1 MRIYAK
7 RPTYGSHLQNA
18 GSFAPKLRNQAA
30 LIVSI
35 VATTCVSGKMTR
47 YKKEASLAAIRSV
60 NVGNLSLTKLSE
72 GVMRK
77 SALLIMGILVGL
89 IFLLLAHLIWT
100 SQSHAQSPS
109 VKHIERIG
117 AIRLGILLPLP
128 GDAQLVG
135 LDILDCTQTR
145 NRDVAY
151 IFASDYSVASLRSI
165 YETEMRN
172 AEVKWSVK
180 DSEKFSFTV
189 FQKGSKHILFSLSSF
204 RGLSKREGQAL
215 GLSEKEYHQRSFIF
229 VLVDEPPAE
238 GGMVVLPLLLYGNSL
253 TK

>member
-30 LIVSI
+30 LIVLI
-35 VATTCVSGKMTR
+35 VATGCVSGKMTR
-47 YKKEASLAAIRSV
+47 YKKEVSLVAIRGV

-77 SALLIMGILVGL
+77 SALLIMGILVGS
-89 IFLLLAHLIWT
+89 ICFMLAHLIWK
-100 SQSHAQSPS
+100 SQSHAQSPP

-117 AIRLGILLPLP
+117 TIRLGTLLLLPK
-128 GDAQLVG
+128 DAQLVG
-135 LDILDCTQTR
+135 LNIFDCTQIR

-151 IFASDYSVASLRSI
+151 IFASDYSIASLRSI

-189 FQKGSKHILFSLSSF
+189 FQKGSKRILFSLSSF
-204 RGLSKREGQAL
+204 RGLSKREGEAL
-215 GLSEKEYHQRSFIF
+215 GLSEKEYDQRSFIF

-238 GGMVVLPLLLYGNSL
+238 GGMVILPLLFYGNSL